1 MRKVDMIFNSMMGK
15 GKTETYTLYDYLESD
30 YKSQYIDTGVI
41 VGGNSS
47 IEIDNIWLYGNSGNY
62 ADWLCGART
71 ALNNDDYYLRGINNS
86 LSLRYYSD
94 IADHSKIIAYQHY
107 YSYQRHRNDIT
118 IYDGDTVIY
127 HDTYTLRTS
136 APSYN
141 HFLFAFNNHGDI
153 VTLKPS
159 YKQFKRRLGVVRIYD
174 SNGVLVRD
182 FHPAVRNSDGV
193 AGMHDVLND
202 VFYTNANPAGDNF
215 SYGNIT

>member
-30 YKSQYIDTGVI
+30 NKSQYIDTGVI

-62 ADWLCGART
+62 ADWLVGARN
-71 ALNNDDYYLRGINNS
+71 AYNNEDYFVRGLNHS

-94 IADHSKIIAYQHY
+94 STGYSKIIDYKHY
-107 YSYQRHRNDIT
+107 DSYQRHRNDIT
-118 IYDGDTVIY
+118 IYDGDTVIF
-127 HDTYTLRTS
+127 HATPTLRTS

-141 HFLFAFNNHGDI
+141 HFLFALNNHGDI
-153 VTLKPS
+153 GTLKR
-159 YKQFKRRLGVVRIYD
+159 FKRRLGVVRIYD

-193 AGMHDVLND
+193 AGMHDVLNE
-202 VFYTNANPAGDNF
+202 VFYTNDNPAGDNF